1 MSQPTDEPR
10 YGQRLTPEQQA
21 AQQPADAAANAAE
34 NGAQAAEV
42 LAVDAPAAAAST
54 NAAPA
59 DPFAPTQNQP
69 AYGQQA
75 PQPAYGQPAYGQ
87 PTPAQ
92 APPNQGPYGSHGYG
106 VPAGTPSGTA
116 GQPPAGGWAWQQGQP
131 PAQRKRRWGVLVT
144 GLVLMI
150 VVPIMLVGGAFF
162 AGARS
167 FGSVASLESTTQ
179 ISSGEA
185 AFLAA
190 NETFAIYPSERT
202 SMQSVTCQVADPQ
215 GGAVSVSQDS
225 ELGVPVFMTTEA
237 GRYTIDCENVTTLTV
252 GPQLSTDTVL
262 AAGALFLAALFF
274 GFIGLIVT
282 IIGAVRFVRS

>member
-21 AQQPADAAANAAE
+21 AQQSTDAAE
-34 NGAQAAEV
+34 NAAVNGAQSA
-42 LAVDAPAAAAST
+42 DAPAAAAPT
-54 NAAPA
+54 NAALA

-69 AYGQQA
+69 AYGQQTPQA
-75 PQPAYGQPAYGQ
+75 QQPANGQPAFGQ
-87 PTPAQ
+87 QAPAQ
-92 APPNQGPYGSHGYG
+92 AAPNQGPYGSHGYG
-106 VPAGTPSGTA
+106 APASTPSGTA
-116 GQPPAGGWAWQQGQP
+116 AQPSAAGWAWQQEQMQQP
-131 PAQRKRRWGVLVT
+131 RKRRWGVLVT

-150 VVPIMLVGGAFF
+150 VVPIMLVGAAFF

-179 ISSGEA
+179 ISNGEA

-190 NETFAIYPSERT
+190 NETFAIYPSKRT
-202 SMQSVTCQVADPQ
+202 AVEPVTCQVSDPQ
-215 GGAVSVSQDS
+215 GGAVSIFQDS

>member
-21 AQQPADAAANAAE
+21 AQQPSDAAA
-34 NGAQAAEV
+34 
-42 LAVDAPAAAAST
+42 

-75 PQPAYGQPAYGQ
+75 PIQAQQVPQPTYGQPAYGQ
-87 PTPAQ
+87 QAPAQ
-92 APPNQGPYGSHGYG
+92 AALNQGPNGAHGYG
-106 VPAGTPSGTA
+106 APAGTPSGAA

-190 NETFAIYPSERT
+190 NESFAIYPSERT
-202 SMQSVTCQVADPQ
+202 SMQPVTCQVSDPQ

-262 AAGALFLAALFF
+262 AAGALFLAALFV